1 MGGVAC
7 PAVAYLHQRAAVL
20 EPELDLARLQAQAPA
35 QVGALLVV
43 RVGALLEQPAQTTP
57 TRSRGAPRTRVRR
70 NESALTLR
78 AAGSG
83 PACGGGSASSA
94 CAGSRCR
101 PRRRRR
107 RQRRRRPGGRW
118 PSGCR
123 SPPPPKRPW
132 RRRPRRRAPPTN
144 PFARR
149 CRRGPLAITHERA
162 THSRITLDHTKENPH
177 PAKHDH
183 IHTVAARTY
192 QREGERRRRREDAGA
207 RGGGVGVLNVGR
219 RLSATVEETAE
230 AHALDL
236 LLLVRREGKMEAEWR
251 LESQPSSRRA
261 ARLPPFCS
269 PEKGYL
275 AWIRTSLRAH
285 IHRSQLKRLFF
296 S

>member
-83 PACGGGSASSA
+83 AACGGGSASSA

-123 SPPPPKRPW
+123 SPPPPRRPW
-132 RRRPRRRAPPTN
+132 RRRRAPPTN

-149 CRRGPLAITHERA
+149 CRRGPPAITHERA
-162 THSRITLDHTKENPH
+162 AHSRIT
-177 PAKHDH
+177 
-183 IHTVAARTY
+183 
-192 QREGERRRRREDAGA
+192 
-207 RGGGVGVLNVGR
+207 
-219 RLSATVEETAE
+219 
-230 AHALDL
+230 
-236 LLLVRREGKMEAEWR
+236 

-261 ARLPPFCS
+261 GIGSRLGCSLPFCRLPCLDPHES
-269 PEKGYL
+269 P
-275 AWIRTSLRAH
+275 RTHQQVTA
-285 IHRSQLKRLFF
+285 KTTTVF
-296 S
+296 SS